1 MSIVLGHNAPVLGMG
16 NQYPLIVREAI
27 AAISAAGGEV
37 LSFPC
42 LQNTLLA
49 FQDNGEDLLALDIKA
64 KSEAAGGTILDMT
77 CLYNLAKAIN

>member
-1 MSIVLGHNAPVLGMG
+1 MSIVLGHNAPVVGMG

-42 LQNTLLA
+42 LRNTLEP
-49 FQDNGEDLLALDIKA
+49 FQDNGEYLLALDIKA
-64 KSEAAGGTILDMT
+64 KCEAAGGTILDMT